1 MFKKEFKIAP
11 SLLSANFTKLKD
23 EISAVEAAGADLLH
37 LDVMDGHFV
46 PNLTIGP
53 FIVEAI
59 RECTKLP
66 LDVHLMI
73 ENPEKYTE
81 AFLKA
86 GGNMISFHCEV
97 STASPNL
104 AEQIK
109 KGGAKAGIAI
119 NPNTDIS
126 KLNDYFNIVD
136 FVLVMSVYPGFG
148 GQKFIG
154 ETLEKIKKLAKLR
167 RERNFDFE
175 IEVDG
180 GINGANVSN
189 LAKAGVDIFVAGS
202 TIFKSLN
209 YKQTIQQMREKLNG

>member
-1 MFKKEFKIAP
+1 MFKNKFKIAP

-23 EISAVEAAGADLLH
+23 EISNVEAAGADLLH

-53 FIVEAI
+53 FIVEAV
-59 RECTKLP
+59 RKCTELP

-73 ENPEKYTE
+73 ENPGKYTE
-81 AFLKA
+81 AFMKA

-97 STASPNL
+97 STASPSL

-109 KGGAKAGIAI
+109 KWGAKAGIAL

-126 KLNDYFNIVD
+126 KIKDYLDLVD

-148 GQKFIG
+148 GQQFINA
-154 ETLEKIKKLAKLR
+154 TLEKIKKLEKIR
-167 RERNFDFE
+167 KEHHFGFE

-180 GINGANVSN
+180 GINGINVSE
-189 LAKAGVDIFVAGS
+189 LAKAGANIFVAGS
-202 TIFKSLN
+202 AIFKSPD
-209 YKQTIQQMREKLNG
+209 YKQTLKEMRGKLDG

>member
-1 MFKKEFKIAP
+1 MFKKKFKIAP

-53 FIVEAI
+53 FIIEAI

-73 ENPEKYTE
+73 EAPEKHIE
-81 AFLKA
+81 AFIKA
-86 GGNMISFHCEV
+86 GGDMISFHCEAP
-97 STASPNL
+97 TASP
-104 AEQIK
+104 EIVTQIK
-109 KGGAKAGIAI
+109 KRGAKAGIAM

-126 KLNDYFNIVD
+126 KLNDYFDVVD

-148 GQKFIG
+148 GQKFID
-154 ETLEKIKKLAKLR
+154 ETLEKIKKLEKY
-167 RERNFDFE
+167 RETHNHVFE

-180 GINGANVSN
+180 GINGANVSD

-202 TIFKSLN
+202 AIFKTAD
-209 YKQTIQQMREKLNG
+209 YRQTIAQMREKLNG

>member
-1 MFKKEFKIAP
+1 MFKKKFKIAP

-23 EISAVEAAGADLLH
+23 EILNVEAAGADLLH

-53 FIVEAI
+53 FIIEAI

-73 ENPEKYTE
+73 GAPEKYIE
-81 AFLKA
+81 AFIKA
-86 GGNMISFHCEV
+86 GGDMISFHCEAP
-97 STASPNL
+97 TASPEIV
-104 AEQIK
+104 AQIK
-109 KGGAKAGIAI
+109 KMGAKAGIAI
-119 NPNTDIS
+119 NPHTNIS
-126 KLNDYFNIVD
+126 KLNDYFDVVD

-148 GQKFIG
+148 GQKFID
-154 ETLEKIKKLAKLR
+154 ETLEKIKKLEKY
-167 RERNFDFE
+167 RETHNHAFE

-180 GINGANVSN
+180 GINGANVSD

-202 TIFKSLN
+202 AIFKTAD
-209 YKQTIQQMREKLNG
+209 YRQTIAQMREKLNG

>member
-1 MFKKEFKIAP
+1 MFKKKFKIAP

-53 FIVEAI
+53 FIIEAI

-73 ENPEKYTE
+73 EAPEKHIE
-81 AFLKA
+81 AFIKA
-86 GGNMISFHCEV
+86 GGDMISFHCEV
-97 STASPNL
+97 PTASPEIV
-104 AEQIK
+104 AQIK
-109 KGGAKAGIAI
+109 KRGAKAGIAM

-126 KLNDYFNIVD
+126 KLNDYFDVVD

-148 GQKFIG
+148 GQKFID
-154 ETLEKIKKLAKLR
+154 ETLEKIKKLEKY
-167 RERNFDFE
+167 RETHNHVFE

-180 GINGANVSN
+180 GINGANVSD

-202 TIFKSLN
+202 AIFKTAD
-209 YKQTIQQMREKLNG
+209 YRQTIAQMREKLNG

>member
-1 MFKKEFKIAP
+1 MFKKKFKIAP

-53 FIVEAI
+53 FIIEAI

-73 ENPEKYTE
+73 EAPEKYIE
-81 AFLKA
+81 AFIKA
-86 GGNMISFHCEV
+86 GGDMISFHCEV
-97 STASPNL
+97 PTASPEIV
-104 AEQIK
+104 AQIK
-109 KGGAKAGIAI
+109 KRGAKAGIAM

-126 KLNDYFNIVD
+126 KLNDYFDVVD

-148 GQKFIG
+148 GQQFID
-154 ETLEKIKKLAKLR
+154 ETLEKIKKLEKYRTVHNHA
-167 RERNFDFE
+167 FE

-180 GINGANVSN
+180 GINGANVSD
-189 LAKAGVDIFVAGS
+189 LAKAGADIFVAGS
-202 TIFKSLN
+202 AIFKTAD
-209 YKQTIQQMREKLNG
+209 YKQTIARMREKLNG